1 MNKKEKKLLDSFTN
15 FDEILLDDLQNP
27 EFAQEYFNSILNDY
41 IRNKKTVD
49 FLQCLKPL
57 IEAKENISEF
67 ARKTGISR
75 AYLYKIFK
83 NKVNPEFETLEKI
96 FKGLGFELSITVKKV
111 A

>member
-1 MNKKEKKLLDSFTN
+1 MNKKNEKLINNLTN
-15 FDEILLDDLQNP
+15 FDEVLLNDLQDSD
-27 EFAQEYFNSILNDY
+27 FAQEYFESILNDY
-41 IRNKKTVD
+41 IRDKDTVS

-57 IEAKENISEF
+57 IEVNENISEF
-67 ARKTGISR
+67 SKKVGISR

-96 FKGLGFELSITVKKV
+96 FRGLGFELSISVKKV

>member
-1 MNKKEKKLLDSFTN
+1 MSKKEKKLHDGFTSFN
-15 FDEILLDDLQNP
+15 EILLHDLQNP
-27 EFAQEYFNSILNDY
+27 DFAQQYFEEILNDY
-41 IRNKKTVD
+41 IKDKDTAA

-57 IEAKENISEF
+57 IEVKENISEF
-67 ARKTGISR
+67 SRKIGISR

-96 FKGLGFELSITVKKV
+96 FRGLGFELCISVKKV

>member
-1 MNKKEKKLLDSFTN
+1 MKEKKLTDSFTS
-15 FDEILLDDLQNP
+15 FDEILLHDLQDSD
-27 EFAQEYFNSILNDY
+27 FAKEYFENILNDY
-41 IRNKKTVD
+41 LKDKDTAG

-57 IEAKENISEF
+57 IEIHENISEF
-67 ARKTGISR
+67 SRKIGISR

-96 FKGLGFELSITVKKV
+96 FKGLGFELCISVKKV

>member
-1 MNKKEKKLLDSFTN
+1 MISKGNKLTDSFTD
-15 FDEILLDDLQNP
+15 FDEIFLQDLQNP
-27 EFAQEYFNSILNDY
+27 DFAREYFESILNDY
-41 IRNKKTVD
+41 IRDKDTVS

-67 ARKTGISR
+67 SRKVGISR

-96 FKGLGFELSITVKKV
+96 FKGLGFELCISVKK
-111 A
+111 AA

>member
-1 MNKKEKKLLDSFTN
+1 MKERINKLLNNFKD
-15 FDEILLDDLQNP
+15 FDEILLQDLQNP
-27 EFAQEYFNSILNDY
+27 DFAQEYFESILNDY
-41 IRNKKTVD
+41 IKDKDAVS

-67 ARKTGISR
+67 SRKVGISR

-96 FKGLGFELSITVKKV
+96 FKGLGFELCISVKK
-111 A
+111 AA

>member
-1 MNKKEKKLLDSFTN
+1 MNKKEKNLIDSFTN
-15 FDEILLDDLQNP
+15 FDEILLNDLQNP
-27 EFAQEYFNSILNDY
+27 DFAQEYFESILNDY
-41 IRNKKTVD
+41 IKDKDTAL

-57 IEAKENISEF
+57 IEARENISEF
-67 ARKTGISR
+67 SRKIGISR

-96 FKGLGFELSITVKKV
+96 FRGLGFELCIQVKKV